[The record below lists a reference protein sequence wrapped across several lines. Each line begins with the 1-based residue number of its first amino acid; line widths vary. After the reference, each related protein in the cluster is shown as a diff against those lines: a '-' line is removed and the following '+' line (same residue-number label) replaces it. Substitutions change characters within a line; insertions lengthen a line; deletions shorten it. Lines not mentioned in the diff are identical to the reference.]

1 MRPAQRRLQNAHVSV
16 VGDVFA
22 AASSSD
28 VPERRLMAA
37 VLFDA
42 VLQLSRPGSKGAAE
56 AGRWIRNRDDE
67 NLPFSFS
74 SVCEALG
81 LDAEYLSRGLL
92 AWDPVVQVDGR
103 PLPSRRTLAPARRR
117 RVALAAGTRRTRP
130 AATAR

>member
-1 MRPAQRRLQNAHVSV
+1 MRPAQRRTQNAHVSI

-42 VLQLSRPGSKGAAE
+42 ALQLSRPGSKGAAE
-56 AGRWIRNRDDE
+56 VTRWIRNRDDE
-67 NLPFSFS
+67 SLPFSFS

-81 LDAEYLSRGLL
+81 LDAEYLARGLL
-92 AWDPVVQVDGR
+92 AWDPIMRVDGR

-117 RVALAAGTRRTRP
+117 RVALAAGSRRARP
-130 AATAR
+130 AAAGR

>member
-1 MRPAQRRLQNAHVSV
+1 MRSGQRRMQNPHASII
-16 VGDVFA
+16 GDVFT

-42 VLQLSRPGSKGAAE
+42 VLQLSRPGSKGAAD
-56 AGRWIRNRDDE
+56 AMRWIRSRDDE
-67 NLPFSFS
+67 RLPFSFS
-74 SVCEALG
+74 SVCEGLG
-81 LDAEYLSRGLL
+81 LDAQYLARGLM

-117 RVALAAGTRRTRP
+117 RVALAAGTRRPRP
-130 AATAR
+130 TAQAR